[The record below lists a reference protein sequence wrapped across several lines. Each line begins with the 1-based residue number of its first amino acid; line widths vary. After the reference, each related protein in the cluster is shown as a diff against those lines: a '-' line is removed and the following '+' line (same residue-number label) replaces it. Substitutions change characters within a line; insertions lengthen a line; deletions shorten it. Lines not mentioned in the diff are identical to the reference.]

1 MVISFDLG
9 KSLQVLEG
17 HDWGEPDYDSG
28 LVQECHRLRRV
39 PLREFTVEN
48 LRIMIGQ
55 NIGLEF
61 LIPLA
66 LERLRDDP
74 LAEGDCYP
82 GDLLVNVLGAEATF
96 WKEHADLLDVAR
108 EISERAISLLR
119 SVPEAGT
126 GTVREAV
133 LGAHED
139 FKKRVG

>member
-82 GDLLVNVLGAEATF
+82 GDLLANVLRADATF
-96 WKEHADLLDVAR
+96 WKGHTDLLKAAR
-108 EISERAISLLR
+108 EIAERTISLLGNGPEVATD
-119 SVPEAGT
+119 SVKA
-126 GTVREAV
+126 AV
-133 LGAHED
+133 FDAYQE
-139 FKKRVG
+139 FKKRVP